1 MEEFSRSIIA
11 VTWFQNKRVM
21 MQDARADC
29 QLTTKKEYFILAA
42 YTRLLKVS
50 VELSMANMHLRSEKM
65 KDNEIIFDI
74 GRKNVAIRAL
84 LKRKCFVQLGG
95 LSQDVGYYIARHAGA
110 SSRQFNVLLLES

>member
-42 YTRLLKVS
+42 YTRLLKAS
-50 VELSMANMHLRSEKM
+50 IELSMANMHLRSEKM
-65 KDNEIIFDI
+65 KDNEIIVAI
-74 GRKNVAIRAL
+74 GRKNIAVQHYL
-84 LKRKCFVQLGG
+84 LDRKYFSQLGG
-95 LSQDVGYYIARHAGA
+95 LPRDVGYYMARHAGA
-110 SSRQFNVLLLES
+110 SS